1 MYYRDRL
8 FSVNARRTNSAL
20 LAAFFLAAGC
30 IGGAR
35 AETLTFETNIRPILK
50 AACFHCHGEE
60 EKKRGG
66 LDVRLVHLM
75 KTGGDSGAAIV
86 LGKPEASLL
95 WKQISSDEMPDGPK
109 KLTPNQKEI
118 IQNWIAQG
126 AKTSRPEPKDPDSIR
141 FTEEELGHWAFQPV
155 KKVSVPQAAGFD
167 VRTPIDAFVAK
178 RLAKRGLQ
186 FSQRANPETLIRR
199 ITYDLIGLP
208 PTPAEVEAFVGDET
222 LQAWAKLVERLL
234 SSPEFGVRWGRHWLD
249 VAGYAE
255 SDGGSGNDT
264 KRPNAWHYRDYVFDA
279 FNRNKPIDQF
289 LLEQIAGDELI
300 GGKPNTN
307 DPRHVELLTAT
318 GFMRMAPDSTQTSN
332 SLADRNQ
339 AAADAVQVIGSSTL
353 GLTVGCAQCH
363 DHKYDPIGIDDYY
376 RFRAIFD
383 PVFPLQKWK
392 QPSARLI
399 DVTSAEDKK
408 KAKGIE
414 ARAKEMDTAI
424 QVKKN
429 ELAKKIQAAKLSDV
443 PEDVR
448 EETLQAVLTT
458 AKDRTERQKELL
470 DLYPMVKPISFIAG
484 FLVEYD
490 NAAYREFEKQ
500 KADVTKV
507 RDTKPP
513 KRLVRVATEQPD
525 VVPVSA
531 ILFRGNPNSPGEKV
545 QPGELAVLTQA
556 GRNPALPVNEKKRAT
571 TGRRIAY
578 AQYLTNGQHPLTTRV
593 FVNRVW
599 QHHFGRGIV
608 DTPGDFGLNGE
619 PPSHPELL
627 DWLASD
633 FAAQGWDQ
641 KRLHRMIL
649 MSTVYQ
655 QAAKRT
661 PELDAVDP
669 ENRLLARA
677 NLRRLEAEAVRDF
690 ILASTGKLKLEAGG
704 PSIPVTTDAEGK
716 AVIGVTKI
724 SDGLAAGVRGQ
735 DDAAFRRSA
744 FIEVNRSLPLNI
756 LATFD
761 LPEMKPNCDR
771 RRSTTVATQSL
782 WFLNDDQI
790 IQLSTELSDRLFAT
804 HPDQEDRRLDVLFRR
819 LFATSPTDE
828 ERRFISEFIANQ
840 EAHFRADTNA
850 EWQKK
855 IKAQPAAPQ
864 KRAFAALAQVLMAS
878 NRFLY
883 IN

>member
-1 MYYRDRL
+1 MN
-8 FSVNARRTNSAL
+8 VRRTNLACLIAAL
-20 LAAFFLAAGC
+20 LAAACTDAAH
-30 IGGAR
+30 
-35 AETLTFETNIRPILK
+35 AEALRFETDVRPILK

-60 EKKRGG
+60 KKKRGG
-66 LDVRLVHLM
+66 LDIRLVHLM
-75 KTGGDSGAAIV
+75 QTGGDSGAAV
-86 LGKPEASLL
+86 VPGDPDASLL
-95 WKQISSDEMPDGPK
+95 WQQVASDEMPDGPK
-109 KLTPNQKEI
+109 KLTADQKQVI
-118 IQNWIAQG
+118 RDWIAQG
-126 AKTSRPEPKDPDSIR
+126 AKTVRPEPKDPDTVR

-155 KKVSVPQAAGFD
+155 KIHPIPQPDGFD
-167 VRTPIDAFVAK
+167 IRTPIDAFVAE
-178 RLAKRGLQ
+178 RLAKRGLR
-186 FSQRANPETLIRR
+186 FSPRAKRETLIRR
-199 ITYDLIGLP
+199 ITHDLTGLP
-208 PTPAEVEAFVGDET
+208 PTAAEVEAFVGDET
-222 LQAWAKLVERLL
+222 PQAWPRLVERLL

-255 SDGGSGNDT
+255 SDGGGGNDT
-264 KRPNAWHYRDYVFDA
+264 RRPNAWHYRDYVFES

-289 LLEQIAGDELI
+289 LREQIAGDELI
-300 GGKPNTN
+300 DGKPDTN

-318 GFMRMAPDSTQTSN
+318 GFMRMAPDPTQSSN

-383 PVFPLQKWK
+383 PVFPLQKWQ
-392 QPSARLI
+392 QPSARLV
-399 DVTSAEDKK
+399 DVTSAEDQK
-408 KAKGIE
+408 KAEEIE
-414 ARAKEMDTAI
+414 ARAKEMDAAI
-424 QVKKN
+424 QAKKT
-429 ELAKKIQAAKLSDV
+429 ELAKTIQADKLSDV
-443 PEDVR
+443 PEEVR
-448 EETLQAVLTT
+448 EETLQAVLAS

-470 DLYPMVKPISFIAG
+470 DLYPMVKPVSFIAG

-500 KADVTKV
+500 KAEVTKV
-507 RDTKPP
+507 RETKPP

-531 ILFRGNPNSPGEKV
+531 VLFRGNPNSPGEKV
-545 QPGELAVLTQA
+545 QPGELAVLSQA
-556 GRNPALPVNEKKRAT
+556 GKAPVLPVNESTRTT

-578 AQYLTNGQHPLTTRV
+578 ASHLTSGQHPLTARV
-593 FVNRVW
+593 FVNRIW
-599 QHHFGRGIV
+599 QHHFGQGIV

-627 DWLASD
+627 DWLAAD
-633 FAAQGWDQ
+633 FVKHGWDQ

-649 MSTVYQ
+649 LSTVYQ
-655 QAAKRT
+655 QSARRT
-661 PELDAVDP
+661 PELDAIDP

-690 ILASTGKLKLEAGG
+690 ILATTGDLNLESGG
-704 PSIPVTTDAEGK
+704 PSIPVTTNAEGK
-716 AVIGVTKI
+716 VVIGVTKI
-724 SDGLAAGVRGQ
+724 RDGLATGVRGQ
-735 DDAAFRRSA
+735 NEAAYRRSA
-744 FIEVNRSLPLNI
+744 FIESNRSLPLNM

-790 IQLSTELSDRLFAT
+790 IGLTGGLADRLFTNNPIKA
-804 HPDQEDRRLDVLFRR
+804 DQRLDALFRK
-819 LFATSPTDE
+819 LFATAPTDE
-828 ERRFISEFIANQ
+828 EKRYLSSFLGRQ
-840 EAHFRADTNA
+840 EELFRADPNA

-855 IKAQPAAPQ
+855 IKAQPDAPAR
-864 KRAFAALAQVLMAS
+864 RALAALAQVLMAS

-883 IN
+883 ID

>member
-1 MYYRDRL
+1 M
-8 FSVNARRTNSAL
+8 SIRRTKLACLIAAL
-20 LAAFFLAAGC
+20 LAATGTASAYSEALK
-30 IGGAR
+30 
-35 AETLTFETNIRPILK
+35 FETDVRPILK

-60 EKKRGG
+60 KKKRGG

-75 KTGGDSGAAIV
+75 QTGGDSGEAIV
-86 LGKPEASLL
+86 PGDPEASLL
-95 WKQISSDEMPDGPK
+95 WQQVASDEMPDGPK
-109 KLTPNQKEI
+109 KLTADQKQI
-118 IQNWIAQG
+118 ILDWIAQG
-126 AKTSRPEPKDPDSIR
+126 AKTIRLEPKDPDSVR
-141 FTEEELGHWAFQPV
+141 FTEEELGHWSFQPV
-155 KKVSVPQAAGFD
+155 KEPRVPRPSGFD
-167 VRTPIDAFVAK
+167 IRTPIDAFVAE
-178 RLAKRGLQ
+178 RLAKRGLR
-186 FSQRANPETLIRR
+186 FSPRAGRETLIRR
-199 ITYDLIGLP
+199 ITHDLTGLP
-208 PTPAEVEAFVGDET
+208 PTATEVEAFVDDET
-222 LQAWAKLVERLL
+222 PQAWPRLVERLL

-264 KRPNAWHYRDYVFDA
+264 RRPNAWHYRDYVFES

-289 LLEQIAGDELI
+289 LREQIAGDELI
-300 GGKPNTN
+300 DGKPNTN
-307 DPRHVELLTAT
+307 NPRHVELLTAT
-318 GFMRMAPDSTQTSN
+318 GFMRMAPDPTQSSN

-383 PVFPLQKWK
+383 PVFPLKKWQ
-392 QPSARLI
+392 QPSARLV
-399 DVTSAEDKK
+399 DVTSAEDRK
-408 KAKGIE
+408 KAEEIE
-414 ARAKEMDTAI
+414 ARAKDMDAAI
-424 QVKKN
+424 QAKKT
-429 ELAKKIQAAKLSDV
+429 ELAKTIQAAKLSDV
-443 PEDVR
+443 PEEVR
-448 EETLQAVLTT
+448 QETLQAVL
-458 AKDRTERQKELL
+458 APNKERTERQKELL
-470 DLYPMVKPISFIAG
+470 DLYPMVKPVSFIAG

-500 KADVTKV
+500 KAEVTKV
-507 RDTKPP
+507 RETKPP

-531 ILFRGNPNSPGEKV
+531 VLFRGNPNSPGEKV
-545 QPGELAVLTQA
+545 QPGELAVLSQA
-556 GRNPALPVNEKKRAT
+556 GQAPALPVNESTRTT

-578 AQYLTNGQHPLTTRV
+578 ASHLTNGQHPLTARV
-593 FVNRVW
+593 FVNRIW
-599 QHHFGRGIV
+599 QHHFGQGIV
-608 DTPGDFGLNGE
+608 DTPGDFGLNSE

-627 DWLASD
+627 DWLAAD
-633 FAAQGWDQ
+633 FVKHGWDQ

-649 MSTVYQ
+649 LSTVYQ
-655 QAAKRT
+655 QSARRT

-690 ILASTGKLKLEAGG
+690 ILATTGDLNLESGG

-716 AVIGVTKI
+716 VVIGVTKI
-724 SDGLAAGVRGQ
+724 RDGLAAGVRGQ
-735 DDAAFRRSA
+735 NEAAFRRSA
-744 FIEVNRSLPLNI
+744 FIESNRSLPLNM

-790 IQLSTELSDRLFAT
+790 IGLTGGLADRMFTNHPTEADQRLDALFRKLFAT
-804 HPDQEDRRLDVLFRR
+804 
-819 LFATSPTDE
+819 APTDE
-828 ERRFISEFIANQ
+828 EQQYLSSFLERQ
-840 EAHFRADTNA
+840 EELFRADPNA

-855 IKAQPAAPQ
+855 IKAQPDAPA
-864 KRAFAALAQVLMAS
+864 RRSLAALAQVLMAS

-883 IN
+883 ID

>member
-1 MYYRDRL
+1 MI
-8 FSVNARRTNSAL
+8 VRRTNLACLIAAL
-20 LAAFFLAAGC
+20 LAATGTASAYSEALK
-30 IGGAR
+30 
-35 AETLTFETNIRPILK
+35 FETDVRPILK

-60 EKKRGG
+60 KKKRGG

-75 KTGGDSGAAIV
+75 QTGGDSGEAIV
-86 LGKPEASLL
+86 PGDPEASLL
-95 WKQISSDEMPDGPK
+95 WQQVASDEMPDGPK
-109 KLTPNQKEI
+109 KLTADQKQI
-118 IQNWIAQG
+118 IRDWIAQG
-126 AKTSRPEPKDPDSIR
+126 SKTIRLEPKDPDSVR

-155 KKVSVPQAAGFD
+155 KEPRVPRPGGFD
-167 VRTPIDAFVAK
+167 IRTPIDAFVAE
-178 RLAKRGLQ
+178 RLAKLGLR
-186 FSQRANPETLIRR
+186 FSPRAGREMLIRR
-199 ITYDLIGLP
+199 ITHDLIGLP
-208 PTPAEVEAFVGDET
+208 PTAAEVEAFVGDET
-222 LQAWAKLVERLL
+222 PQAWPRLVERLL

-264 KRPNAWHYRDYVFDA
+264 RRPNAWHYRDYVFES
-279 FNRNKPIDQF
+279 FNQNKPIDQF
-289 LLEQIAGDELI
+289 LREQLAGDELI
-300 GGKPNTN
+300 SGKPNTN

-318 GFMRMAPDSTQTSN
+318 GFMRMAPDPTQSSN

-383 PVFPLQKWK
+383 PVFPLKKWQ
-392 QPSARLI
+392 QPSARLV
-399 DVTSAEDKK
+399 DVTSAENQK
-408 KAKGIE
+408 KAEEIE
-414 ARAKEMDTAI
+414 ARAKKMDAAI
-424 QVKKN
+424 QEKRT
-429 ELAKKIQAAKLSDV
+429 ELAKTIQAAKLSDV
-443 PEDVR
+443 PEEVR
-448 EETLQAVLTT
+448 EETLQAVL
-458 AKDRTERQKELL
+458 APSKERTERQKELL
-470 DLYPMVKPISFIAG
+470 DLYPMVKPVSFIAG

-500 KADVTKV
+500 KAEVTKV
-507 RDTKPP
+507 RETKPP

-525 VVPVSA
+525 IVPVSA
-531 ILFRGNPNSPGEKV
+531 VLFRGNPNSPGEKV
-545 QPGELAVLTQA
+545 QPGELAVLSQA
-556 GRNPALPVNEKKRAT
+556 GQAPALPVNESTRTT

-578 AQYLTNGQHPLTTRV
+578 ASHLTNGQHPLTARV
-593 FVNRVW
+593 FVNRIW
-599 QHHFGRGIV
+599 QHHFGQGIV
-608 DTPGDFGLNGE
+608 DTPGDFGLNSE

-627 DWLASD
+627 DWLAAD
-633 FAAQGWDQ
+633 FVKHGWDQ

-649 MSTVYQ
+649 LSTVYQ
-655 QAAKRT
+655 QSARRT

-690 ILASTGKLKLEAGG
+690 ILATTGDLNLESGG

-716 AVIGVTKI
+716 VVIGVTKI
-724 SDGLAAGVRGQ
+724 RDGLAAGVRGQ
-735 DDAAFRRSA
+735 NEAAFRRSA
-744 FIEVNRSLPLNI
+744 FIESNRSLPLNM

-790 IQLSTELSDRLFAT
+790 IGLTGGLADRLFT
-804 HPDQEDRRLDVLFRR
+804 NHPTEADQRLDALFRK
-819 LFATSPTDE
+819 LFATAPTDE
-828 ERRFISEFIANQ
+828 EQQYLSSFLERQ
-840 EAHFRADTNA
+840 EELFRADPNA

-855 IKAQPAAPQ
+855 IKAQPDAPA
-864 KRAFAALAQVLMAS
+864 RRSLAALAQVLMAS

-883 IN
+883 ID

>member
-1 MYYRDRL
+1 MI
-8 FSVNARRTNSAL
+8 VRRTNLACLIAAL
-20 LAAFFLAAGC
+20 LAATGTASAYSEALK
-30 IGGAR
+30 
-35 AETLTFETNIRPILK
+35 FETDVRPILK

-60 EKKRGG
+60 KKKSGG

-75 KTGGDSGAAIV
+75 QTGGDSGEAIV
-86 LGKPEASLL
+86 PGDPKASLL
-95 WKQISSDEMPDGPK
+95 WQQVASDEMPDGPK
-109 KLTPNQKEI
+109 KLTADQKQI
-118 IQNWIAQG
+118 IRDWITQG
-126 AKTSRPEPKDPDSIR
+126 AKTIRLEPKDPDSVR

-155 KKVSVPQAAGFD
+155 KEPRVPRPGGFD
-167 VRTPIDAFVAK
+167 IRTPIDAFVAE
-178 RLAKRGLQ
+178 RLAKRGLL
-186 FSQRANPETLIRR
+186 FSPRAGRETLIRR
-199 ITYDLIGLP
+199 ITHDLIGLP
-208 PTPAEVEAFVGDET
+208 PTAAEVEAFVGDET
-222 LQAWAKLVERLL
+222 PQAWPRLVERLL

-264 KRPNAWHYRDYVFDA
+264 RRPNAWHYRDYVFES
-279 FNRNKPIDQF
+279 FNQNKPIDQF
-289 LLEQIAGDELI
+289 LREQLAGDELI

-318 GFMRMAPDSTQTSN
+318 GFMRMAPDPTQSSN

-383 PVFPLQKWK
+383 PVFPLQKWQ
-392 QPSARLI
+392 QPSARLV
-399 DVTSAEDKK
+399 DVTSAENRK
-408 KAKGIE
+408 KAEEIE
-414 ARAKEMDTAI
+414 ARAKEMDAAI
-424 QVKKN
+424 QEKKT
-429 ELAKKIQAAKLSDV
+429 ELAKTIQAAKLSDV
-443 PEDVR
+443 PEEVR
-448 EETLQAVLTT
+448 EETLKAVLAP

-470 DLYPMVKPISFIAG
+470 DLYPMVKPVSFIAG

-500 KADVTKV
+500 KAEVTKV
-507 RDTKPP
+507 RETKPP

-531 ILFRGNPNSPGEKV
+531 VLFRGNPNSPGEKV
-545 QPGELAVLTQA
+545 QPGELAVLSQA
-556 GRNPALPVNEKKRAT
+556 GKAPALPVNESTRTT

-578 AQYLTNGQHPLTTRV
+578 ATHLTNGQHPLTARV
-593 FVNRVW
+593 FVNRIW
-599 QHHFGRGIV
+599 QHHFGQGIV

-619 PPSHPELL
+619 SPSHPELL
-627 DWLASD
+627 DWLAAD
-633 FAAQGWDQ
+633 FVNHGWDQ

-649 MSTVYQ
+649 LSTVYQ
-655 QAAKRT
+655 QSARRT

-690 ILASTGKLKLEAGG
+690 ILATTGDLNLESGG
-704 PSIPVTTDAEGK
+704 PSIPVTTNAEGK
-716 AVIGVTKI
+716 VVIGLTKI
-724 SDGLAAGVRGQ
+724 RDGLAAGVRGQ
-735 DDAAFRRSA
+735 NEAAYRRSA
-744 FIEVNRSLPLNI
+744 FIESNRSLPLNM

-790 IQLSTELSDRLFAT
+790 IGLTGGLADRLFTNNPIKA
-804 HPDQEDRRLDVLFRR
+804 DQRLDALFRK
-819 LFATSPTDE
+819 LFATAPTDE
-828 ERRFISEFIANQ
+828 EKRYLSSFLGRQ
-840 EAHFRADTNA
+840 EELFRADPNA

-855 IKAQPAAPQ
+855 IKAQPDAPAR
-864 KRAFAALAQVLMAS
+864 RALAALAQVLMAS

-883 IN
+883 ID

>member
-1 MYYRDRL
+1 M
-8 FSVNARRTNSAL
+8 SIRRTKLACLIAAL
-20 LAAFFLAAGC
+20 LAATGTASAYSEALK
-30 IGGAR
+30 
-35 AETLTFETNIRPILK
+35 FETDVRPILK

-60 EKKRGG
+60 KKKRGG

-75 KTGGDSGAAIV
+75 QTGGDSGEAIV
-86 LGKPEASLL
+86 PGDPEASLL
-95 WKQISSDEMPDGPK
+95 WQQVASDEMPDGPK
-109 KLTPNQKEI
+109 KLTADQKQI
-118 IQNWIAQG
+118 ILDWIAQG
-126 AKTSRPEPKDPDSIR
+126 AKTIRLEPKDPDSVR
-141 FTEEELGHWAFQPV
+141 FTEEELGHWSFQPV
-155 KKVSVPQAAGFD
+155 KEPRVPRPSGFD
-167 VRTPIDAFVAK
+167 IRTPIDAFVAE
-178 RLAKRGLQ
+178 RLAKRGLR
-186 FSQRANPETLIRR
+186 FSPRAGRETLIRR
-199 ITYDLIGLP
+199 ITYDLTGLP
-208 PTPAEVEAFVGDET
+208 PTATEVEAFVDDET
-222 LQAWAKLVERLL
+222 PQAWPRLVERLL

-264 KRPNAWHYRDYVFDA
+264 RRPNAWHYRDYVFES

-289 LLEQIAGDELI
+289 LREQIAGDELI
-300 GGKPNTN
+300 DGKPDTN
-307 DPRHVELLTAT
+307 NPRHVELLTAT
-318 GFMRMAPDSTQTSN
+318 GFMRMAPDPTQSSN

-383 PVFPLQKWK
+383 PVFPLKKWQ
-392 QPSARLI
+392 QPSARLV
-399 DVTSAEDKK
+399 DVTSAEDRK
-408 KAKGIE
+408 KAEEIE
-414 ARAKEMDTAI
+414 ARAKEMDAAI
-424 QVKKN
+424 QAKKT
-429 ELAKKIQAAKLSDV
+429 ELAKTIQAAKLSDV
-443 PEDVR
+443 PEEVR
-448 EETLQAVLTT
+448 EETLQAVL
-458 AKDRTERQKELL
+458 APSKERTERQKELL
-470 DLYPMVKPISFIAG
+470 DLYPMIKPVSFIAG

-500 KADVTKV
+500 KAEVTKV
-507 RDTKPP
+507 RETKPP

-531 ILFRGNPNSPGEKV
+531 VLFRGNPNSPGEKV
-545 QPGELAVLTQA
+545 QPGELAVLSQA
-556 GRNPALPVNEKKRAT
+556 GQAPALPVNESTRTT

-578 AQYLTNGQHPLTTRV
+578 ASHLTNGQHPLTARV
-593 FVNRVW
+593 FVNRIW
-599 QHHFGRGIV
+599 QHHFGQGIV
-608 DTPGDFGLNGE
+608 DTPGDFGLNSE

-627 DWLASD
+627 DWLAAD
-633 FAAQGWDQ
+633 FVKHGWDQ

-649 MSTVYQ
+649 LSTVYQ
-655 QAAKRT
+655 QSARRT

-690 ILASTGKLKLEAGG
+690 ILATTGDLNLESGG

-716 AVIGVTKI
+716 VVIGVTKI
-724 SDGLAAGVRGQ
+724 RDGLAAGVRGQ
-735 DDAAFRRSA
+735 NEAAFRRSA
-744 FIEVNRSLPLNI
+744 FIESNRSLPLNM

-790 IQLSTELSDRLFAT
+790 IGLTGGLADRLFT
-804 HPDQEDRRLDVLFRR
+804 NHPTEADQRLDALFRK
-819 LFATSPTDE
+819 LFATAPTDE
-828 ERRFISEFIANQ
+828 EQQYLSSFLERQ
-840 EAHFRADTNA
+840 EELFRADPNA

-855 IKAQPAAPQ
+855 IKAQPDAPA
-864 KRAFAALAQVLMAS
+864 RRSLAALAQVLMAS

-883 IN
+883 ID

>member
-1 MYYRDRL
+1 M
-8 FSVNARRTNSAL
+8 SIRRTKLACLIAAL
-20 LAAFFLAAGC
+20 LAATSTASAYSEALK
-30 IGGAR
+30 
-35 AETLTFETNIRPILK
+35 FETDVRPILK

-60 EKKRGG
+60 KKKRGG

-75 KTGGDSGAAIV
+75 QTGGDSGEAIV
-86 LGKPEASLL
+86 PGDPEASLL
-95 WKQISSDEMPDGPK
+95 WQQVASDEMPDGPK
-109 KLTPNQKEI
+109 KLTADQKQI
-118 IQNWIAQG
+118 ILDWIAQG
-126 AKTSRPEPKDPDSIR
+126 AKTIRLEPKDPDSVR
-141 FTEEELGHWAFQPV
+141 FTEEELGHWSFQPV
-155 KKVSVPQAAGFD
+155 KEPRVPRPSGFD
-167 VRTPIDAFVAK
+167 IRTPIDAFVAE
-178 RLAKRGLQ
+178 RMAKRGLR
-186 FSQRANPETLIRR
+186 FSPRAGRETLIRR
-199 ITYDLIGLP
+199 ITYDLTGLP
-208 PTPAEVEAFVGDET
+208 PTATEVEAFVDDET
-222 LQAWAKLVERLL
+222 PQAWPRLVERLL

-264 KRPNAWHYRDYVFDA
+264 RRPNAWHYRDYVFES

-289 LLEQIAGDELI
+289 LREQIAGDELI
-300 GGKPNTN
+300 DGKPDTN
-307 DPRHVELLTAT
+307 NPRHVELLTAT
-318 GFMRMAPDSTQTSN
+318 GFMRMAPDPTQSSN

-383 PVFPLQKWK
+383 PVFPLKKWQ
-392 QPSARLI
+392 QPSARLV
-399 DVTSAEDKK
+399 DVTSAEDRK
-408 KAKGIE
+408 KAEEIE
-414 ARAKEMDTAI
+414 ARAKEMDAAI
-424 QVKKN
+424 QAKKT
-429 ELAKKIQAAKLSDV
+429 ELAKTIQAAKLSDV
-443 PEDVR
+443 PEEVR
-448 EETLQAVLTT
+448 EETLQAVL
-458 AKDRTERQKELL
+458 APSKERTERQKELL
-470 DLYPMVKPISFIAG
+470 DLYPMVKPVSFIAG

-500 KADVTKV
+500 KAEVTKV
-507 RDTKPP
+507 RETKPP

-531 ILFRGNPNSPGEKV
+531 VLFRGNPNSPGEKV
-545 QPGELAVLTQA
+545 QPGELAVLSQA
-556 GRNPALPVNEKKRAT
+556 GQAPALPVNESTRTT

-578 AQYLTNGQHPLTTRV
+578 ASHLTNGQHPLTARV
-593 FVNRVW
+593 FVNRIW
-599 QHHFGRGIV
+599 QHHFGQGIV
-608 DTPGDFGLNGE
+608 DTPGDFGLNSE

-627 DWLASD
+627 DWLAAD
-633 FAAQGWDQ
+633 FVKHGWDQ

-649 MSTVYQ
+649 LSTVYQ
-655 QAAKRT
+655 QSARRT

-690 ILASTGKLKLEAGG
+690 ILATTGDLNLESGG

-716 AVIGVTKI
+716 VVIGVTKI
-724 SDGLAAGVRGQ
+724 RDGLAAGVRGQ
-735 DDAAFRRSA
+735 NEAAFRRSA
-744 FIEVNRSLPLNI
+744 FIESNRSLPLNM

-790 IQLSTELSDRLFAT
+790 IGLTGGLADRLFT
-804 HPDQEDRRLDVLFRR
+804 NHPTEADQRLDALFRK
-819 LFATSPTDE
+819 LFATAPTDE
-828 ERRFISEFIANQ
+828 EQQYLSSFLERQ
-840 EAHFRADTNA
+840 EELFRADPNA

-855 IKAQPAAPQ
+855 IKAQPDAPA
-864 KRAFAALAQVLMAS
+864 RRSLAALAQVLMAS

-883 IN
+883 ID

>member
-1 MYYRDRL
+1 M
-8 FSVNARRTNSAL
+8 SIGRTNLACMIAAL
-20 LAAFFLAAGC
+20 LAATGTASAYSEALK
-30 IGGAR
+30 
-35 AETLTFETNIRPILK
+35 FETDVRPILK

-60 EKKRGG
+60 KKKRGG

-75 KTGGDSGAAIV
+75 QTGGDSGEAIV
-86 LGKPEASLL
+86 PGDPEASLL
-95 WKQISSDEMPDGPK
+95 WQQVASDEMPDGPK
-109 KLTPNQKEI
+109 KLTADQKQI
-118 IQNWIAQG
+118 ILDWIAQG
-126 AKTSRPEPKDPDSIR
+126 AKTIRLEPKDPDSVR
-141 FTEEELGHWAFQPV
+141 FTEEELGHWSFQPV
-155 KKVSVPQAAGFD
+155 KEPRVPRPSGFD
-167 VRTPIDAFVAK
+167 IRTPIDAFVAE
-178 RLAKRGLQ
+178 RMAKRGLR
-186 FSQRANPETLIRR
+186 FSPRAGRETLIRR
-199 ITYDLIGLP
+199 ITYDLTGLP
-208 PTPAEVEAFVGDET
+208 PTATEVEAFVDDET
-222 LQAWAKLVERLL
+222 PQAWPRLVERLL

-264 KRPNAWHYRDYVFDA
+264 RRPNAWHYRDYVFES

-289 LLEQIAGDELI
+289 LREQIAGDELI
-300 GGKPNTN
+300 DGKPDTN
-307 DPRHVELLTAT
+307 NPRHVELLTAT
-318 GFMRMAPDSTQTSN
+318 GFMRMAPDPTQSSN

-383 PVFPLQKWK
+383 PVFPLKKWQ
-392 QPSARLI
+392 QPSARLV
-399 DVTSAEDKK
+399 DVTSAEDRK
-408 KAKGIE
+408 KAEEIE
-414 ARAKEMDTAI
+414 ARAKDMDAAI
-424 QVKKN
+424 QAKKT
-429 ELAKKIQAAKLSDV
+429 ELAKTIQAAKLSDV
-443 PEDVR
+443 PEEVR
-448 EETLQAVLTT
+448 QETLQAVL
-458 AKDRTERQKELL
+458 APNKERTERQKELL
-470 DLYPMVKPISFIAG
+470 DLYPMVKPVSFIAG

-500 KADVTKV
+500 KAEVTKV
-507 RDTKPP
+507 RETKPP

-531 ILFRGNPNSPGEKV
+531 VLFRGNPNSPGEKV
-545 QPGELAVLTQA
+545 QPGELAVLSQA
-556 GRNPALPVNEKKRAT
+556 GQAPALPVNESTRTT

-578 AQYLTNGQHPLTTRV
+578 ASHLTNGQHPLTARV
-593 FVNRVW
+593 FVNRIW
-599 QHHFGRGIV
+599 QHHFGQGIV
-608 DTPGDFGLNGE
+608 DTPGDFGLNSE

-627 DWLASD
+627 DWLAAD
-633 FAAQGWDQ
+633 FVKHGWDQ

-649 MSTVYQ
+649 LSTVYQ
-655 QAAKRT
+655 QSARRT

-690 ILASTGKLKLEAGG
+690 ILATTGDLNLESGG

-716 AVIGVTKI
+716 VVIGVTKI
-724 SDGLAAGVRGQ
+724 RDGLAAGVRGQ
-735 DDAAFRRSA
+735 NEAAFRRSA
-744 FIEVNRSLPLNI
+744 FIESNRSLPLNM

-790 IQLSTELSDRLFAT
+790 IGLTGGLADRLFT
-804 HPDQEDRRLDVLFRR
+804 NHPTEADQRLDALFRK
-819 LFATSPTDE
+819 LFATAPTDE
-828 ERRFISEFIANQ
+828 EQQYLSSFLERQ
-840 EAHFRADTNA
+840 EELFRADPNA

-855 IKAQPAAPQ
+855 IKAQPDAPA
-864 KRAFAALAQVLMAS
+864 RRSLAALAQVLMAS

-883 IN
+883 ID

>member
-1 MYYRDRL
+1 MI
-8 FSVNARRTNSAL
+8 VRRTNLACLIAAL
-20 LAAFFLAAGC
+20 LAAACTDAAH
-30 IGGAR
+30 
-35 AETLTFETNIRPILK
+35 AEALRFETDVRPILK

-60 EKKRGG
+60 KKKRGG
-66 LDVRLVHLM
+66 LDIRLVHLM
-75 KTGGDSGAAIV
+75 QTGGDSGAAV
-86 LGKPEASLL
+86 VPGDPDASLL
-95 WKQISSDEMPDGPK
+95 WQQVASDEMPDGPK
-109 KLTPNQKEI
+109 KLTADQKQVI
-118 IQNWIAQG
+118 RDWIAQG
-126 AKTSRPEPKDPDSIR
+126 AKTVRPEPKDPDTVR

-155 KKVSVPQAAGFD
+155 KIHPIPQPDGFD
-167 VRTPIDAFVAK
+167 IRTPIDAFVAE
-178 RLAKRGLQ
+178 RLAKRGLR
-186 FSQRANPETLIRR
+186 FSPRAKRETLIRR
-199 ITYDLIGLP
+199 ITHDLTGLP
-208 PTPAEVEAFVGDET
+208 PTAAEVEAFVGDET
-222 LQAWAKLVERLL
+222 PQAWPRLVERLL

-255 SDGGSGNDT
+255 SDGGGGNDT
-264 KRPNAWHYRDYVFDA
+264 RRPNAWHYRDYVFES

-289 LLEQIAGDELI
+289 LREQIAGDELI
-300 GGKPNTN
+300 DGKPDTN

-318 GFMRMAPDSTQTSN
+318 GFMRMAPDPTQSSN

-383 PVFPLQKWK
+383 PVFPLQKWQ
-392 QPSARLI
+392 QPSARLV
-399 DVTSAEDKK
+399 DVTSAEDQK
-408 KAKGIE
+408 KAEEIE
-414 ARAKEMDTAI
+414 ARAKEMDAAI
-424 QVKKN
+424 QAKKT
-429 ELAKKIQAAKLSDV
+429 ELAKTIQADKLSDV
-443 PEDVR
+443 PEEVR
-448 EETLQAVLTT
+448 EETLQAVLAS

-470 DLYPMVKPISFIAG
+470 DLYPMVKPVSFIAG

-500 KADVTKV
+500 KAEVTKV
-507 RDTKPP
+507 RETKPP

-531 ILFRGNPNSPGEKV
+531 VLFRGNPNSPGEKV
-545 QPGELAVLTQA
+545 QPGELAVLSQA
-556 GRNPALPVNEKKRAT
+556 GKAPVLPVNESTRTT

-578 AQYLTNGQHPLTTRV
+578 ASHLTSGQHPLTARV
-593 FVNRVW
+593 FVNRIW
-599 QHHFGRGIV
+599 QHHFGQGIV

-627 DWLASD
+627 DWLAAD
-633 FAAQGWDQ
+633 FVKHGWDQ

-649 MSTVYQ
+649 LSTVYQ
-655 QAAKRT
+655 QSARRT
-661 PELDAVDP
+661 PELDAIDP

-690 ILASTGKLKLEAGG
+690 ILATTGDLNLESGG
-704 PSIPVTTDAEGK
+704 PSIPVTTNAEGK
-716 AVIGVTKI
+716 VVIGVTKI
-724 SDGLAAGVRGQ
+724 RDGLATGVRGQ
-735 DDAAFRRSA
+735 NEAAYRRSA
-744 FIEVNRSLPLNI
+744 FIESNRSLPLNM

-790 IQLSTELSDRLFAT
+790 IGLTGGLADRLFTT
-804 HPDQEDRRLDVLFRR
+804 HPTEADQRLDALFRK
-819 LFATSPTDE
+819 LFATAPTDE
-828 ERRFISEFIANQ
+828 EQQYLSSFLERQ
-840 EAHFRADTNA
+840 EELFRADPNA

-855 IKAQPAAPQ
+855 IKAQPDAPA
-864 KRAFAALAQVLMAS
+864 RRSLAALAQVLMAS

-883 IN
+883 ID

>member
-1 MYYRDRL
+1 MN
-8 FSVNARRTNSAL
+8 VRRTNLACLIAAL
-20 LAAFFLAAGC
+20 LAAACTDAAH
-30 IGGAR
+30 
-35 AETLTFETNIRPILK
+35 AEALRFETDVRPILK

-60 EKKRGG
+60 KKKRGG
-66 LDVRLVHLM
+66 LDIRLVHLM
-75 KTGGDSGAAIV
+75 QTGGDSGAAV
-86 LGKPEASLL
+86 VPGDPDASLL
-95 WKQISSDEMPDGPK
+95 WQQVASDEMPDGPK
-109 KLTPNQKEI
+109 KLTADQKQVI
-118 IQNWIAQG
+118 RDWIAQG
-126 AKTSRPEPKDPDSIR
+126 AKTIRPEPKDPDSVR

-155 KKVSVPQAAGFD
+155 KIHPIPQPDGFD
-167 VRTPIDAFVAK
+167 IRTPIDAFIAE
-178 RLAKRGLQ
+178 RLAKRGLR
-186 FSQRANPETLIRR
+186 FSPRAKRETLIRR
-199 ITYDLIGLP
+199 ITHDLTGLP
-208 PTPAEVEAFVGDET
+208 PTAAEVEAFVGDET
-222 LQAWAKLVERLL
+222 PQAWPRLVERLL

-255 SDGGSGNDT
+255 SDGGGGNDT
-264 KRPNAWHYRDYVFDA
+264 RRPNAWHYRDYVFES

-289 LLEQIAGDELI
+289 LREQIAGDELI
-300 GGKPNTN
+300 DGKPDTN

-318 GFMRMAPDSTQTSN
+318 GFMRMAPDPTQSSN

-383 PVFPLQKWK
+383 PVFPLQKWQ
-392 QPSARLI
+392 QPSARLV
-399 DVTSAEDKK
+399 DVTSAEDQK
-408 KAKGIE
+408 KAEEIE
-414 ARAKEMDTAI
+414 ARAKEMDAAI
-424 QVKKN
+424 QAKKT
-429 ELAKKIQAAKLSDV
+429 ELAKTIQADKLSDV
-443 PEDVR
+443 PEEVR
-448 EETLQAVLTT
+448 EETLQAVLAS

-470 DLYPMVKPISFIAG
+470 DLYPMVKPVSFIAG

-500 KADVTKV
+500 KAEVTKV
-507 RDTKPP
+507 RETKPP

-531 ILFRGNPNSPGEKV
+531 VLFRGNPNSPGEKV
-545 QPGELAVLTQA
+545 QPGELAVLSQA
-556 GRNPALPVNEKKRAT
+556 GKAPVLPVNESTRTT

-578 AQYLTNGQHPLTTRV
+578 ASHLTSGQHPLTARV
-593 FVNRVW
+593 FVNRIW
-599 QHHFGRGIV
+599 QHHFGQGIV

-627 DWLASD
+627 DWLAAD
-633 FAAQGWDQ
+633 FVKHGWDQ

-649 MSTVYQ
+649 LSTVYQ
-655 QAAKRT
+655 QSARRT
-661 PELDAVDP
+661 PELDAIDP

-690 ILASTGKLKLEAGG
+690 ILATTGDLNLESGG
-704 PSIPVTTDAEGK
+704 PSIPVTTNAEGK
-716 AVIGVTKI
+716 VVIGVTKI
-724 SDGLAAGVRGQ
+724 RDGLAAGVRGQ
-735 DDAAFRRSA
+735 NEAAYRRSA
-744 FIEVNRSLPLNI
+744 FIESNRSLPLNM

-790 IQLSTELSDRLFAT
+790 IGLTGGLADRLFT
-804 HPDQEDRRLDVLFRR
+804 NHPTEADQRLDALFRK
-819 LFATSPTDE
+819 LFATAPTDE
-828 ERRFISEFIANQ
+828 EQQYLSSFLERQ
-840 EAHFRADTNA
+840 EELFRADPNA

-855 IKAQPAAPQ
+855 IKAQPDAPA
-864 KRAFAALAQVLMAS
+864 RRSLAALAQVLMAS

-883 IN
+883 ID

>member
-1 MYYRDRL
+1 MI
-8 FSVNARRTNSAL
+8 VRRTNLACLIAAL
-20 LAAFFLAAGC
+20 LAATGTASAYSEALK
-30 IGGAR
+30 
-35 AETLTFETNIRPILK
+35 FETDVRPILK

-60 EKKRGG
+60 KKKSGG

-75 KTGGDSGAAIV
+75 QTGGDSGEAIV
-86 LGKPEASLL
+86 PGDPKASLL
-95 WKQISSDEMPDGPK
+95 WQQVASDEMPDGPK
-109 KLTPNQKEI
+109 KLTADQKQI
-118 IQNWIAQG
+118 IRDWITQG
-126 AKTSRPEPKDPDSIR
+126 AKTIRLEPKDPDSVR

-155 KKVSVPQAAGFD
+155 KEPRVPRPGGFD
-167 VRTPIDAFVAK
+167 IRTPIDAFVAE
-178 RLAKRGLQ
+178 RLAKRGLL
-186 FSQRANPETLIRR
+186 FSPRAGRETLIRR
-199 ITYDLIGLP
+199 ITHDLIGLP
-208 PTPAEVEAFVGDET
+208 PTAAEVEAFVGDET
-222 LQAWAKLVERLL
+222 PQAWPRLVERLL

-264 KRPNAWHYRDYVFDA
+264 RRPNAWHYRDYVFES
-279 FNRNKPIDQF
+279 FNQNKPIDQF
-289 LLEQIAGDELI
+289 LREQLAGDELI

-318 GFMRMAPDSTQTSN
+318 GFMRMAPDPTQSSN

-339 AAADAVQVIGSSTL
+339 AAADAVQVIGSSML

-383 PVFPLQKWK
+383 PVFPLQKWQ
-392 QPSARLI
+392 QPSARLV
-399 DVTSAEDKK
+399 DVTSAENRK
-408 KAKGIE
+408 KAEEIE
-414 ARAKEMDTAI
+414 ARAKEMDAAI
-424 QVKKN
+424 QEKKT
-429 ELAKKIQAAKLSDV
+429 ELAKTIQAAKLSDV
-443 PEDVR
+443 PEEVR
-448 EETLQAVLTT
+448 EETLKAVLAP
-458 AKDRTERQKELL
+458 AKNRTERQKELL
-470 DLYPMVKPISFIAG
+470 DLYPMVKPVSFIAG

-500 KADVTKV
+500 KAEVTKV
-507 RDTKPP
+507 RETKPP

-531 ILFRGNPNSPGEKV
+531 VLFRGNPNSPGEKV
-545 QPGELAVLTQA
+545 QPGELAVLSQA
-556 GRNPALPVNEKKRAT
+556 GKAPALPVNESTRTT

-578 AQYLTNGQHPLTTRV
+578 ATHLTNGQHPLTARV
-593 FVNRVW
+593 FVNRIW
-599 QHHFGRGIV
+599 QHHFGQGIV

-619 PPSHPELL
+619 SPSHPELL
-627 DWLASD
+627 DWLAAD
-633 FAAQGWDQ
+633 FVNHGWDQ

-649 MSTVYQ
+649 LSTVYQ
-655 QAAKRT
+655 QSARRT

-690 ILASTGKLKLEAGG
+690 ILATTGDLNLESGG
-704 PSIPVTTDAEGK
+704 PSIPVTTNAEGK
-716 AVIGVTKI
+716 VVIGLTKI
-724 SDGLAAGVRGQ
+724 RDGLAAGVRGQ
-735 DDAAFRRSA
+735 NEAAYRRSA
-744 FIEVNRSLPLNI
+744 FIESNRSLPLNM

-790 IQLSTELSDRLFAT
+790 IRLTGGLADRLFTNNPIKA
-804 HPDQEDRRLDVLFRR
+804 DQRLDALFRK
-819 LFATSPTDE
+819 LFATAPTDE
-828 ERRFISEFIANQ
+828 EQKYLSSFLERQ
-840 EAHFRADTNA
+840 EELFRADPNA

-855 IKAQPAAPQ
+855 IKAQPDAPA
-864 KRAFAALAQVLMAS
+864 RRSLAALAQVLMAS

-883 IN
+883 ID